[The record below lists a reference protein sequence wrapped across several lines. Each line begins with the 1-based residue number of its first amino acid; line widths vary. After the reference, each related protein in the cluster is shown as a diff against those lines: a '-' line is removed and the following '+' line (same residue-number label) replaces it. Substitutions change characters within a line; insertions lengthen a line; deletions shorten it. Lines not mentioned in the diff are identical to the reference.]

1 MTDNIKEEDRMP
13 PIPIP
18 QVNIKIETQPFHSNE
33 IYNPM
38 PVEVKIEPPE
48 PCSEIKTEPFDEYP
62 NNLIHCVQVKTEI
75 SDESFN
81 TNFNINNDPL
91 KIEPEI
97 YKEPK
102 SKKDFKCEL
111 CGKNFSRHEVLKRHI
126 KIIHE
131 GVKDFKCNQCNKAFG
146 QQENLKRWHS

>member
-1 MTDNIKEEDRMP
+1 MSDNLKEEDR
-13 PIPIP
+13 IP
-18 QVNIKIETQPFHSNE
+18 QVNIKIETQPFHPNE
-33 IYNPM
+33 IYDPM
-38 PVEVKIEPPE
+38 PVEVKIEP
-48 PCSEIKTEPFDEYP
+48 SEIKTEPFDEYS

-75 SDESFN
+75 SDETFN

-97 YKEPK
+97 YKELPK
-102 SKKDFKCEL
+102 NKKDFKCEI

-131 GVKDFKCNQCNKAFG
+131 GIKDFKCNQCHKTFG